1 MNRIQTKMQSTLA
14 KKKNKKGFTLVELVV
29 VIAILAILALIAIPT
44 ITNVINTAN
53 KNTNASNAQTV
64 QMALKSAYAEYK
76 SGAWTPASNELTNNA
91 PTVEACLKHEG
102 LVNLANMT
110 SRIKG
115 GATAAYYSDNNEIY
129 TNDTAKSGQQ
139 TSSAISGGE
148 AVTAV
153 IPDIGASS
161 ASSATSST

>member
-64 QMALKSAYAEYK
+64 QMALKSAYAEAK
-76 SGAWTPASNELTNNA
+76 SGTCNVDASTI
-91 PTVEACLKHEG
+91 TVDEALKHEG
-102 LVNLANMT
+102 LVGLDNMT
-110 SRIKG
+110 GRIKG
-115 GATAAYYSDNNEIY
+115 GANQTYYSDGNEIY
-129 TNDTAKSGQQ
+129 TSDNDKKPANAK
-139 TSSAISGGE
+139 AIEKG
-148 AVTAV
+148 TTV
-153 IPDIGASS
+153 ISVLPDTNASS